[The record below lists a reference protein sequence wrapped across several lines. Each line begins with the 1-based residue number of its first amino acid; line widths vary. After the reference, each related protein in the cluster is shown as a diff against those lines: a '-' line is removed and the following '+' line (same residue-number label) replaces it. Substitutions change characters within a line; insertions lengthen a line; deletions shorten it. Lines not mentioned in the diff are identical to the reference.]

1 MTHIAPKTAFHKVEP
16 QNTAADHFSHRP
28 HGRSKPLGGPLSG
41 PRYAR
46 LVRHL
51 HRLGEKP
58 ISELLRELT
67 GNDYGL
73 QADAIFLLER
83 YGALDPEIVRAL
95 NADVFPPAPL
105 HEVRG

>member
-1 MTHIAPKTAFHKVEP
+1 MNRIAPQPDFINTEP
-16 QNTAADHFSHRP
+16 STTPDNFSRRR
-28 HGRSKPLGGPLSG
+28 RSRFKPLGGPLSG
-41 PRYAR
+41 PRYTR

-73 QADAIFLLER
+73 QADTIFLLER
-83 YGALDPEIVRAL
+83 YGELDPEIVRAL
-95 NADVFPPAPL
+95 GADDFAPSIFA
-105 HEVRG
+105 VKVS

>member
-1 MTHIAPKTAFHKVEP
+1 MTHIAPQPAFHKADP
-16 QNTAADHFSHRP
+16 QNTIADHSSHQLRR
-28 HGRSKPLGGPLSG
+28 RSKPLDGPLSG